1 MFSYPKV
8 AEPGVFL
15 FQSRTKM
22 VLFDD
27 MPSSLKAWKS
37 RFFFIKFPGPIRW
50 SHAWKS
56 SLPPLPDIKEFHLHP
71 SFPLYCE
78 KLLYHRLSITKWLRS
93 DLLYLFG
100 LSPIKFKIH
109 GSLGKVLV
117 SSPITFY

>member
-1 MFSYPKV
+1 MSQYFGSPLQQFMPNTFRYLCGLYMLFRTLDIPPTPQNVFMFSYPKV

-37 RFFFIKFPGPIRW
+37 HFFFIKFPRPIPW

-56 SLPPLPDIKEFHLHP
+56 SLPSLPDIKEFHLHP

-78 KLLYHRLSITKWLRS
+78 K
-93 DLLYLFG
+93 
-100 LSPIKFKIH
+100 
-109 GSLGKVLV
+109 SL
-117 SSPITFY
+117 